1 MSLVRN
7 VQRSGQ
13 PLPQCIQYALQYLRR
28 TSLKQQGIF
37 RKSGVKTRIA
47 KLRQFCEENPDGS
60 DFCEYR
66 ENSPYDIADLGLV
79 KRNSINASIKKWA
92 RVLKPKKSKCIYE
105 SFLNHWWLSD
115 YQILLQ
121 QFSSMCRLNTACAHS
136 SLLFYFCLMRIAKC
150 YRTDYRFQ

>member
-1 MSLVRN
+1 MLFSKGVFGVSLVRN

-79 KRNSINASIKKWA
+79 KQNSLNAS
-92 RVLKPKKSKCIYE
+92 
-105 SFLNHWWLSD
+105 
-115 YQILLQ
+115 
-121 QFSSMCRLNTACAHS
+121 
-136 SLLFYFCLMRIAKC
+136 
-150 YRTDYRFQ
+150 FQK